1 MPTHRSVPRSRTAA
15 LLGGLA
21 ALIVP
26 LALAASASANVSS
39 TFDAATGTL
48 TVASD
53 AADGIAVTCVGAQV
67 KVNGNDPLASPLSC
81 SAVVKLVVNGGPGD
95 NTINLSGVTATDFT
109 ALTSSEA
116 HGNGGNDAITGTDR
130 ADTLTGDAG
139 HDRLVGFRGGD
150 QMVGGEGDDTM
161 VWNNGDGSDV
171 MDGQDGND
179 TAEVNGAGAA
189 GDVFTVNPNGQRVR
203 FDRTNLV
210 PFSIDIGTTEQL
222 QLNGGGGDDT
232 MTGAAGL
239 ANLIKTTMDGQDGL
253 DNLTGTDGDDTL
265 KGGPGND
272 RLVGFRGGDHM
283 IGGDGDDT
291 MVWNNGDGSDVMD
304 GEAGNDTA
312 EVNGAGTAGDDF
324 TVNPNGQR
332 VRFDRLNLVPFNID
346 IGTSEKLVVNGGGG
360 DDRITG
366 ADGLAGLIAST
377 FNGDDGRDIIVGT
390 DGEDLLSGGK
400 GFDIINAK
408 DKAADQVECDG
419 GIDFARVDR
428 RDLVRGCELVLGGR
442 LRVAVTAKVAEVSGG
457 VAALKLKC
465 VATQG
470 CKGTVKLRRS
480 GKTLAS
486 KRFEMRRAS
495 TKTVRLK
502 LDGRAR
508 RLVAGASSKGIRV
521 DVRIDARDA
530 KGNGW
535 RSTSQLRLTR

>member
-1 MPTHRSVPRSRTAA
+1 MRTHRSVRRPRTAA
-15 LLGGLA
+15 LMGGLA

-26 LALAASASANVSS
+26 LALAGSASANISS

-48 TVASD
+48 TVTSD
-53 AADGIAVTCVGAQV
+53 AADGIAITCVGSQV
-67 KVNGNDPLASPLSC
+67 KVNGSDPLASPLSC

-150 QMVGGEGDDTM
+150 HMIGGEGDDTM

-210 PFSIDIGTTEQL
+210 PFSIDIGTTEKL
-222 QLNGGGGDDT
+222 QLNAGGGDDT

-304 GEAGNDTA
+304 GEAGIDTA

-332 VRFDRLNLVPFNID
+332 VKFDRVNLVPFNID
-346 IGTSEKLVVNGGGG
+346 IGTSEKLVVNGSGG

-377 FNGDDGRDIIVGT
+377 FNGDDGKDIIVGT

-442 LRVAVTAKVAEVSGG
+442 LRVAVTAKVAKVERG
-457 VAALKLKC
+457 VATLKLRC

-470 CKGTVKLRRS
+470 CKGTVKLLRS

-486 KRFEMRRAS
+486 KRFEMKRAS

-502 LDGRAR
+502 LDGRGR
-508 RLVAGASSKGIRV
+508 RLVAGASSKGVRV
-521 DVRIDARDA
+521 EVRIDARDA

>member
-26 LALAASASANVSS
+26 LALAGSASANVSS

-48 TVASD
+48 TVTSD
-53 AADGIAVTCVGAQV
+53 AADGIAVTCAATQV
-67 KVNGNDPLASPLSC
+67 KVNGNDPLASPLAC

-95 NTINLSGVTATDFT
+95 NTIDLSGVTATDFT

-116 HGNGGNDAITGTDR
+116 HGNGGNDTITGTDR
-130 ADTLTGDAG
+130 ADTLTGDG
-139 HDRLVGFRGGD
+139 GTDRLVGFRGGD
-150 QMVGGEGDDTM
+150 Q
-161 VWNNGDGSDV
+161 
-171 MDGQDGND
+171 
-179 TAEVNGAGAA
+179 
-189 GDVFTVNPNGQRVR
+189 
-203 FDRTNLV
+203 
-210 PFSIDIGTTEQL
+210 
-222 QLNGGGGDDT
+222 
-232 MTGAAGL
+232 
-239 ANLIKTTMDGQDGL
+239 
-253 DNLTGTDGDDTL
+253 
-265 KGGPGND
+265 
-272 RLVGFRGGDHM
+272 M

-304 GEAGNDTA
+304 GQDGSDTA
-312 EVNGAGTAGDDF
+312 EVNGAGAAGDVF
-324 TVNPNGQR
+324 TINPNGQR
-332 VRFDRLNLVPFNID
+332 VRFDRTNLVPFNID
-346 IGTSEKLVVNGGGG
+346 IGTSEKLLVNAGGG
-360 DDRITG
+360 DDRIAG
-366 ADGLAGLIAST
+366 AKGLAGLIVST
-377 FNGDDGRDIIVGT
+377 FNGDDGKDIITGT

-400 GFDIINAK
+400 GFDIIDAK

-442 LRVAVTAKVAEVSGG
+442 LRVAVSAKVAKVSGG

-470 CKGTVKLRRS
+470 CKGTVKLRRA
-480 GKTLAS
+480 GRTLAS
-486 KRFEMRRAS
+486 KRFEMTRAS

-502 LDGRAR
+502 INRTGR
-508 RLVAGASSKGIRV
+508 RLVAGASRRGIRV
-521 DVRIDARDA
+521 DVRVDARDA

>member
-1 MPTHRSVPRSRTAA
+1 MRTHRSVRRPRTAA
-15 LLGGLA
+15 LMGGLA

-26 LALAASASANVSS
+26 LALAGSASANIRS

-48 TVASD
+48 TVTSD
-53 AADGIAVTCVGAQV
+53 AADGIAITCVGTQV

-81 SAVVKLVVNGGPGD
+81 SAVIKLVVNGGPGD
-95 NTINLSGVTATDFT
+95 NTINLSGVTAADFT

-116 HGNGGNDAITGTDR
+116 HGNGGHDTITGTDR

-139 HDRLVGFRGGD
+139 NDRLVGFRGGD
-150 QMVGGEGDDTM
+150 HMIGGEGDDTM

-179 TAEVNGAGAA
+179 TAEVNGAG
-189 GDVFTVNPNGQRVR
+189 G
-203 FDRTNLV
+203 
-210 PFSIDIGTTEQL
+210 
-222 QLNGGGGDDT
+222 
-232 MTGAAGL
+232 
-239 ANLIKTTMDGQDGL
+239 
-253 DNLTGTDGDDTL
+253 
-265 KGGPGND
+265 
-272 RLVGFRGGDHM
+272 
-283 IGGDGDDT
+283 
-291 MVWNNGDGSDVMD
+291 
-304 GEAGNDTA
+304 
-312 EVNGAGTAGDDF
+312 AGDDF

-332 VRFDRLNLVPFNID
+332 VKFDRVNLVPFNID
-346 IGTSEKLVVNGGGG
+346 IGTSEKLVVNAGGG

-366 ADGLAGLIAST
+366 ADGLAGLIVST
-377 FNGDDGRDIIVGT
+377 FNGDDGKDIIIGT

-442 LRVAVTAKVAEVSGG
+442 LRVAVSAKVAKVSGG

-465 VATQG
+465 VATQR
-470 CKGTVKLRRS
+470 CKGTVKLRRA
-480 GKTLAS
+480 GRTLAT
-486 KRFEMRRAS
+486 KRFDMKRAS

-502 LDGRAR
+502 LDDRGR
-508 RLVAGASSKGIRV
+508 RLVAGASRKGIRV